1 MLDGDPVAAI
11 VRVNQKRI
19 SLIVAVT
26 LAAGTGFLTLNYLSS
41 VRHEVA
47 SDVQQRRDIIVAS
60 EDIPARVVITA
71 AMLRHAQRRAS
82 EVEPDAIAD
91 PGKAIGTYSLI
102 SIPNGS
108 TITTSKV
115 GRPQDVALSV
125 VLKPGMRA
133 ISIAVDRVKDV
144 AGLIKPGDRVD
155 VIAVPGRAGGETPV
169 ATTILRGALVLALGA
184 QLESSAP
191 AVPADV
197 QNAATVTLGVTP
209 AQAAL
214 LATADVNSTL
224 RLALRSPQESLK
236 SLPAERL
243 TLPAPVIPPQRPLV
257 QAGAPPPVQAGA
269 PPVQAAAP
277 PAVPL
282 RAAPKIG
289 HVKRAAG
296 STPVIDGA
304 AGPS

>member
-1 MLDGDPVAAI
+1 M
-11 VRVNQKRI
+11 NQKRI
-19 SLIVAVT
+19 SLVVAVT

-41 VRHEVA
+41 VRHQVA
-47 SDVQQRRDIIVAS
+47 SEVQQQREIIVAS
-60 EDIPARVVITA
+60 EDIPARAVITA
-71 AMLRHAQRRAS
+71 AMLQHAQRRAS

-91 PGKAIGTYSLI
+91 PAKAIGTYSLI
-102 SIPNGS
+102 SIPSGS
-108 TITTSKV
+108 TITSSKV

-133 ISIAVDRVKDV
+133 IAIAVDRVKDV

-155 VIAVPGRAGGETPV
+155 VIAVPGRAGAETPV

-191 AVPADV
+191 ASAADV

-209 AQAAL
+209 SQAAL
-214 LATADVNSTL
+214 LATADVNATL
-224 RLALRSPQESLK
+224 RLSLRSPEESLK

-243 TLPAPVIPPQRPLV
+243 TLPRPVAAVPRTPV
-257 QAGAPPPVQAGA
+257 QAGAPPPVQAG
-269 PPVQAAAP
+269 PPP
-277 PAVPL
+277 PAVAPA
-282 RAAPKIG
+282 RAVPAIV
-289 HVKRAAG
+289 HVKRARGAG

-304 AGPS
+304 SGSS

>member
-1 MLDGDPVAAI
+1 M
-11 VRVNQKRI
+11 NQKRI

-41 VRHEVA
+41 VRHQVA
-47 SDVQQRRDIIVAS
+47 SEVQQQRQIIVAS

-71 AMLRHAQRRAS
+71 AMLQHAQRRAS

-91 PGKAIGTYSLI
+91 PAKAIGTYSLI
-102 SIPNGS
+102 SIPSGS
-108 TITTSKV
+108 TITNSKV

-125 VLKPGMRA
+125 MLKPGMRA

-144 AGLIKPGDRVD
+144 SGLIKPGDRVD
-155 VIAVPGRAGGETPV
+155 VIAVPGRAGAETPV

-191 AVPADV
+191 ASATDL

-243 TLPAPVIPPQRPLV
+243 TLPVPVARAQR
-257 QAGAPPPVQAGA
+257 A
-269 PPVQAAAP
+269 PVQAAAP
-277 PAVPL
+277 PPLQAAPPAQAAPPPAVPP
-282 RAAPKIG
+282 RAAPPKIG

-304 AGPS
+304 GGPS

>member
-1 MLDGDPVAAI
+1 M
-11 VRVNQKRI
+11 NQKRI

-41 VRHEVA
+41 VRHQVA
-47 SDVQQRRDIIVAS
+47 SEVQQQRQIIVAS

-71 AMLRHAQRRAS
+71 AMLQHAQRRVS
-82 EVEPDAIAD
+82 EVEPDAITD
-91 PGKAIGTYSLI
+91 PAKAIGTYSLI
-102 SIPNGS
+102 SIPSGS
-108 TITTSKV
+108 TITSSKV

-155 VIAVPGRAGGETPV
+155 VIAVPGRVGGETPV

-191 AVPADV
+191 ASATDV

-214 LATADVNSTL
+214 LATADVNATL
-224 RLALRSPQESLK
+224 RLSLRSPQESLK

-243 TLPAPVIPPQRPLV
+243 TLPKPIAAVPRPLV

-269 PPVQAAAP
+269 PPPAAP
-277 PAVPL
+277 VQLAPVQIAPVPK
-282 RAAPKIG
+282 APP
-289 HVKRAAG
+289 VKRAAGAG

>member
-1 MLDGDPVAAI
+1 
-11 VRVNQKRI
+11 VNQKRV

-41 VRHEVA
+41 VRHQVA
-47 SDVQQRRDIIVAS
+47 SEVQQQRQIVVAS
-60 EDIPARVVITA
+60 EDIPARVIITA
-71 AMLRHAQRRAS
+71 AMLRNAQRRAS

-91 PGKAIGTYSLI
+91 PAKAIGTYSLI
-102 SIPNGS
+102 SIPSGS
-108 TITTSKV
+108 TITGSKV
-115 GRPQDVALSV
+115 GRPQDVALSI

-144 AGLIKPGDRVD
+144 SGLIKPGDRVD

-184 QLESSAP
+184 QLEGSAP
-191 AVPADV
+191 ASAAEV

-236 SLPAERL
+236 SLPSERL

-257 QAGAPPPVQAGA
+257 QAGAPPPVQAA
-269 PPVQAAAP
+269 APVQAAP
-277 PAVPL
+277 PPVPI
-282 RAAPKIG
+282 RAAPPKTG
-289 HVKRAAG
+289 HTKRPQAAG
-296 STPVIDGA
+296 STPVIDGG

>member
-1 MLDGDPVAAI
+1 M
-11 VRVNQKRI
+11 NQKRI

-26 LAAGTGFLTLNYLSS
+26 LAAGTGFLTLNYLAS
-41 VRHEVA
+41 VRHQVA
-47 SDVQQRRDIIVAS
+47 SEVQQQRQIIVAS

-71 AMLRHAQRRAS
+71 AMLAHVQRRAS
-82 EVEPDAIAD
+82 EVEPDAIVDSA
-91 PGKAIGTYSLI
+91 KAIGTYSLI
-102 SIPNGS
+102 TIPSGS
-108 TITTSKV
+108 TITSSKV

-155 VIAVPGRAGGETPV
+155 VIAVPGRVGSETPV

-191 AVPADV
+191 ASATDV

-214 LATADVNSTL
+214 LAMADVNSTL

-243 TLPAPVIPPQRPLV
+243 ALPRPILPVPRAPV
-257 QAGAPPPVQAGA
+257 QAGAPPPGYSGP
-269 PPVQAAAP
+269 PPVQAVPPVP
-277 PAVPL
+277 PAV
-282 RAAPKIG
+282 AAPKIA
-289 HVKRAAG
+289 RTNPARNQRG

-304 AGPS
+304 AGQN

>member
-1 MLDGDPVAAI
+1 M
-11 VRVNQKRI
+11 NQKRI

-47 SDVQQRRDIIVAS
+47 SEAQQQRQIIVAS
-60 EDIPARVVITA
+60 QDIPARVVITA
-71 AMLRHAQRRAS
+71 AMLRHAQRRAA
-82 EVEPDAIAD
+82 EVEPDAVAD
-91 PGKAIGTYSLI
+91 PAKAIGTYSLI
-102 SIPNGS
+102 SIPTGS
-108 TITTSKV
+108 TITSSKV

-155 VIAVPGRAGGETPV
+155 VIAVPGRAGTETP
-169 ATTILRGALVLALGA
+169 AAKTILRGALVLALGT

-191 AVPADV
+191 PSAADA

-214 LATADVNSTL
+214 VASADLNSTL
-224 RLALRSPQESLK
+224 RLSLRSPQESAN
-236 SLPAERL
+236 SLPVERL
-243 TLPAPVIPPQRPLV
+243 ALPAPTVPPQRLPPV
-257 QAGAPPPVQAGA
+257 NAPPPAIPAVQI
-269 PPVQAAAP
+269 PVQPAP
-277 PAVPL
+277 LPAL
-282 RAAPKIG
+282 PKLA
-289 HVKRAAG
+289 HAKR
-296 STPVIDGA
+296 SQNHWTVQVIDGA
-304 AGPS
+304 AGPN

>member
-1 MLDGDPVAAI
+1 M
-11 VRVNQKRI
+11 NQKRI

-41 VRHEVA
+41 VRHQVA
-47 SDVQQRRDIIVAS
+47 SEVQQQREIIVAS

-71 AMLRHAQRRAS
+71 AMLQHAQQRGS
-82 EVEPDAIAD
+82 EVEPDAIVD
-91 PGKAIGTYSLI
+91 PAKAIGTYSLI
-102 SIPNGS
+102 SIPSGS
-108 TITTSKV
+108 TITSSKV

-144 AGLIKPGDRVD
+144 SGLIKPGDRVD

-184 QLESSAP
+184 QLESSGPAP
-191 AVPADV
+191 AAADV

-224 RLALRSPQESLK
+224 RLALRSPEESLG

-257 QAGAPPPVQAGA
+257 QAGAPPPMPAGAAPPVQAGA
-269 PPVQAAAP
+269 PPVQAPAP
-277 PAVPL
+277 PPVPV
-282 RAAPKIG
+282 RAAHKVG
-289 HVKRAAG
+289 RVNRAAG